1 MLSYVH
7 NPYLTT
13 IICSTDRCIT
23 CCLLALLTH
32 LMLSL
37 SKVRVALRETRKSI
51 FGLQSM
57 LAQGFDVNEL
67 QVCFMSC

>member
-1 MLSYVH
+1 M
-7 NPYLTT
+7 
-13 IICSTDRCIT
+13 
-23 CCLLALLTH
+23 LALLTN

-37 SKVRVALRETRKSI
+37 LKVRVALRETRK

>member
-1 MLSYVH
+1 M
-7 NPYLTT
+7 
-13 IICSTDRCIT
+13 
-23 CCLLALLTH
+23 LALLTN

>member
-1 MLSYVH
+1 V
-7 NPYLTT
+7 
-13 IICSTDRCIT
+13 
-23 CCLLALLTH
+23 
-32 LMLSL
+32 LSL

-67 QVCFMSC
+67 QVYFTSCYCCRMPSAVH

>member
-1 MLSYVH
+1 M
-7 NPYLTT
+7 PLTVT
-13 IICSTDRCIT
+13 QSTDRCIT
-23 CCLLALLTH
+23 CAASLTP
-32 LMLSL
+32 LKLSL